1 MRSIKELLM
10 VMLDHQD
17 KFKSGLCNWV
27 FELNK
32 DHILTNR
39 ESTRL
44 DNYISY
50 NKPKWYSS
58 YSALKA
64 KNTEWYW
71 IRTNKAPR
79 IRWIKK
85 HIKLN
90 Q

>member
-1 MRSIKELLM
+1 MRSIKELLI

-17 KFKSGLCNWV
+17 MFKSGLCNWIV
-27 FELNK
+27 EIRRSYLITFDEYTKLSYY
-32 DHILTNR
+32 IACNR
-39 ESTRL
+39 
-44 DNYISY
+44 
-50 NKPKWYSS
+50 PKWYTS

-71 IRTNKAPR
+71 IRTNKSPR